1 MADQTPQFEGLNL
14 VARDVDAT
22 IAFYRLLGVELPDDK
37 IWRTS
42 SGAHHTEGVPVG
54 PGAEIEIDS
63 EALAAEYNTGFDPSS
78 RTMLVFRVEARQAVD
93 RLHDQLTDAG
103 HASSQPPTDAFW
115 GARFAVVKDPDGR
128 DIGIM
133 SPSDATFRAA
143 PPDL

>member
-1 MADQTPQFEGLNL
+1 MADETPQFEGLNL

-22 IAFYRLLGVELPDDK
+22 IAFYRLFGVELPDDK

-42 SGAHHTEGVPVG
+42 SGPHHTEGVPVG

-78 RTMLVFRVEARQAVD
+78 RTMLVFRVETRDAVD
-93 RLHDQLTDAG
+93 RLHDRLTDAG
-103 HASSQPPTDAFW
+103 HASSQPPTAAFW

-133 SPSDATFRAA
+133 SPSDAAFRTS